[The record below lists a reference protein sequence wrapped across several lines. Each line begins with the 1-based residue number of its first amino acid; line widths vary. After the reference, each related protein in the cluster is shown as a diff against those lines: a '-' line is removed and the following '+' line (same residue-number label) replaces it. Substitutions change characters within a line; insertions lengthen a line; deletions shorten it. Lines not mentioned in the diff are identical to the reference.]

1 MQRPAS
7 QRDRILE
14 LLRTHS
20 TPTGPQVS
28 ESRELKKLESL
39 LRARTSG
46 TERESTDASAT
57 PGRESIEASA
67 TTERESIEASATPG
81 RESIEASATP
91 ERESIEASAP
101 PACSPHPAMCP
112 SAAHPRRAQPVARGR
127 WRRRAVLPI

>member
-67 TTERESIEASATPG
+67 TTERESIEASA
-81 RESIEASATP
+81 
-91 ERESIEASAP
+91 P